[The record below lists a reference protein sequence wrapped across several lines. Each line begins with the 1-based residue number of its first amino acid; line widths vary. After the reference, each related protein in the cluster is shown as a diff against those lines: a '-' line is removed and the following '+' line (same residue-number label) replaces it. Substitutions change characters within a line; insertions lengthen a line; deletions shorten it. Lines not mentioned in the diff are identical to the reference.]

1 MRFETL
7 ESRSAKKPKK
17 VIIDR
22 VSLTFKPKDGG
33 RMAKSALEFESR
45 DADIPPMKLTP
56 ELARELRDLMDDF
69 LEDLK
74 ATQWDGDYRIHADWE
89 DPQPETRYVF
99 DDDDW

>member
-17 VIIDR
+17 VCIDR
-22 VSLTFKPKDGG
+22 VSFTFKPKEGG
-33 RMAKSALEFESR
+33 RMAKPALEFESR
-45 DADIPPMKLTP
+45 DADIPLMKLTP
-56 ELARELRDLMDDF
+56 ELARELRDLMDGF

-74 ATQWDGDYRIHADWE
+74 ASQWDGDYRIHGDWE
-89 DPQPETRYVF
+89 DPQPGERVFF